1 MQSVQDIS
9 KLIFFGLIA
18 TAVCLSLVWIDQGV
32 FERQS
37 AFTPMEWIE

>member
-9 KLIFFGLIA
+9 KLIILGLIA
-18 TAVCLSLVWIDQGV
+18 TAVCLSMVWIDQGL

-37 AFTPMEWIE
+37 SGVVAEWIE